1 MQNKYTMELDELK
14 SNWIQHEKMLVENTV
29 LNKTLLRKLLLVNA
43 EKSIDWL
50 KIRSL
55 TSLILPLVLVIFI
68 AIPRIQFT
76 LKFDVV
82 LGIVLF
88 VSLSLLS
95 YIWAI
100 RVYLLIEKLNFNGPV
115 LHVSKQ
121 LRLIEKYK
129 LKITRYGFMLA
140 PFMIVGI
147 FLSAGIPFFSSKMI
161 LFYILMVV
169 SFLIGMYVR
178 SKHGLV
184 AQIRKLERDLE
195 EISELELDSH
205 PHPKH

>member
-1 MQNKYTMELDELK
+1 MFLEMNHGPILVDNNILIGPNGLSNLSESSVFAHNLFVDCSFYYSPDPRQSAAYTPHTT
-14 SNWIQHEKMLVENTV
+14 IQHEKMLVENTV

-100 RVYLLIEKLNFNGPV
+100 RVYLLIEKLI
-115 LHVSKQ
+115 H
-121 LRLIEKYK
+121 
-129 LKITRYGFMLA
+129 TW
-140 PFMIVGI
+140 I
-147 FLSAGIPFFSSKMI
+147 FRNR
-161 LFYILMVV
+161 FY
-169 SFLIGMYVR
+169 F
-178 SKHGLV
+178 
-184 AQIRKLERDLE
+184 
-195 EISELELDSH
+195 
-205 PHPKH
+205 